1 MWTVIYAKEFDD
13 WLSALPE
20 DVQDSVESMIRLLK
34 MEGPQLSRPYADVI
48 HGSPLSNLKELR
60 IQHRGQPYR
69 AFFVFDPQRQAI
81 VLCAGNKQGDK
92 RFYKRMTPLAESIY
106 QRYLQEKKQ

>member
-1 MWTVIYAKEFDD
+1 VYHIPFYPA
-13 WLSALPE
+13 PYH
-20 DVQDSVESMIRLLK
+20 QDKRSGVRIE
-34 MEGPQLSRPYADVI
+34 
-48 HGSPLSNLKELR
+48 NLKELR

-92 RFYKRMTPLAESIY
+92 RFYERMTPLAESIY

>member
-1 MWTVIYAKEFDD
+1 LRGLLIS
-13 WLSALPE
+13 LSAFPVPLLPKP
-20 DVQDSVESMIRLLK
+20 R
-34 MEGPQLSRPYADVI
+34 
-48 HGSPLSNLKELR
+48 SPLSNLKELR

-92 RFYKRMTPLAESIY
+92 RFYERMTPLAESIY